1 VQGERKGREL
11 GFPTAN
17 IEVGDPEKMLPKEG
31 IYAVYGRVGGERLP
45 GLLHLGPRPTFAG
58 FAPTVELWLMDF
70 DGDLYGQ
77 RVRVE
82 LVQRIR
88 DIHPFT
94 TVDALVAAMKDD
106 ERVGREMLVA
116 PR

>member
-1 VQGERKGREL
+1 
-11 GFPTAN
+11 
-17 IEVGDPEKMLPKEG
+17 MLPKEG
-31 IYAVYGRVGGERLP
+31 IYAVYRRVGSERVP

-58 FAPTVELWLMDF
+58 FAPTVELWLMDY

-94 TVDALVAAMKDD
+94 TVDALVAAMKED
-106 ERVGREMLVA
+106 EQAGRRILA
-116 PR
+116 G